1 MADKITTPVPATKP
15 GADADQNP
23 SNAVPGDNAMSGEE
37 LDKVTGG
44 INPQPLPPRTGGDPP
59 TVID

>member
-1 MADKITTPVPATKP
+1 MADKITTPVPATKTDT
-15 GADADQNP
+15 GADKNA
-23 SNAVPGDNAMSGEE
+23 SNTVPGDNAMSGEE